1 LKEITVRKE
10 KDEEERKATMEDL
23 KSLNTMAD
31 AFATYFP
38 IIAEGFKTPAAS
50 AAGIIGQMNVK

>member
-1 LKEITVRKE
+1 
-10 KDEEERKATMEDL
+10 MEDL
-23 KSLNTMAD
+23 KSVNTMAD